1 MSEQPDVRMLQVR
14 EVACK
19 LFGDHS
25 DASRKRVRALI
36 KNGTLK
42 GRRLGD
48 KRGSPH
54 WITKKNFD
62 QFIAE
67 LEGE

>member
-19 LFGDHS
+19 LFDHS

-42 GRRLGD
+42 GR
-48 KRGSPH
+48 
-54 WITKKNFD
+54 
-62 QFIAE
+62 
-67 LEGE
+67 